1 MRPDVLRRGV
11 LVGLLALMAVPFV
24 FPTWWMITS
33 SFKPMSEIVGTPPT
47 MWPHTFT
54 VQPYLD
60 AFRTQPLAR
69 QYWNS
74 VYIGVVVTA
83 GTIVICSMAGYALA
97 RIRFRFANVVFLVL
111 LTGVMV
117 PPEVTIVPLFRM
129 VRAAGLIDTHVPL
142 IVIPMI
148 GAPSVIGTFIMR
160 QFFLSLPVELEE
172 AARLDGLGPWG
183 IFWRIAFPLARPAVG
198 AVAIIVFLRSWNSY
212 LEPLVYLTSKEKFT
226 LPLALTQ
233 YRDNYGQL
241 VWNTQLAATTLT
253 VIPVLIV
260 FLFAQKQF
268 VQGLA
273 QTGLKG

>member
-1 MRPDVLRRGV
+1 
-11 LVGLLALMAVPFV
+11 MAVPFV